1 MVKRKPYAA
10 TNDNLIV
17 HGLAPAMRFL
27 IAVALD
33 GSTMTYGEL
42 GAKLENE
49 AGFSTIFRTRLGFVA
64 GSLMEKIQTVEP
76 TAPLINVLVVNQK
89 DRQPSKGAGS
99 FMARRFKEKRL
110 DRENAKKRFPNVWQQ
125 NFQRAAGEVYKVSAD
140 EWSALYRKVFDAP
153 FDDSAIANE
162 RENRKRGTEKDGILT
177 GRNYGSGGEGPYH
190 KALRLWIKEHPGL
203 VDKAFAE
210 AATDT
215 EVDLDSG
222 DRIDVVYKLIDRTIV
237 VEVKSR
243 ISNEMDLRRGVYQC
257 IKYRA
262 VRQAMDVRDATPID
276 ALLVTE
282 SELPGEIA
290 ALVKLHGIRHFMAP
304 LERGI

>member
-1 MVKRKPYAA
+1 MVERKPYAA
-10 TNDNLIV
+10 TNDNLIT
-17 HGLAPAMRFL
+17 HGLAPTMRFL

-49 AGFSTIFRTRLGFVA
+49 AGFSTIFRTRLGFVV
-64 GSLMEKIQTVEP
+64 GSLMGKIQKVEP
-76 TAPLINVLVVNQK
+76 TAPLINVLAVNQK

-110 DRENAKKRFPNVWQQ
+110 DRDDAKKRFPSLWQQ
-125 NFQRAAGEVYKVSAD
+125 SFERAAGEVYKVSAGD
-140 EWSALYRKVFDAP
+140 WADLYRRVFGTSLDER
-153 FDDSAIANE
+153 AIENE
-162 RENRKRGTEKDGILT
+162 RDERKRGTEKDGIQT
-177 GRNYGSGGEGPYH
+177 GRNYGGGGEGPYH
-190 KALRLWIKEHPGL
+190 KALRLWIKDNPAL
-203 VDKAFAE
+203 VDNAFAL
-210 AATDT
+210 ATTDT

-243 ISNEMDLRRGVYQC
+243 ISNDVDLRRGVYQC
-257 IKYRA
+257 VKYRA
-262 VRQAMDVRDATPID
+262 VRQAMDVREATPIE

-282 SELPGEIA
+282 KELPGEIA
-290 ALVKLHGIRHFMAP
+290 SLMKLHGIRHFMAP
-304 LERGI
+304 LERG

>member
-1 MVKRKPYAA
+1 MVERKPYAA

-17 HGLAPAMRFL
+17 HGLAPTMRFL

-49 AGFSTIFRTRLGFVA
+49 AGFSTIFRTRLGFVV
-64 GSLMEKIQTVEP
+64 GSLMGKIQKVEP
-76 TAPLINVLVVNQK
+76 TAPLINVLAVNQK

-110 DRENAKKRFPNVWQQ
+110 DRDDAKKRSPSLWQHS
-125 NFQRAAGEVYKVSAD
+125 FERAAGEVYKVSAGD
-140 EWSALYRKVFDAP
+140 WADLYRRVFGTSLDER
-153 FDDSAIANE
+153 AIENE
-162 RENRKRGTEKDGILT
+162 RDDRKRGTEKDGIQT

-190 KALRLWIKEHPGL
+190 KALRLWIKDNPGL
-203 VDKAFAE
+203 VDNAFAL
-210 AATDT
+210 ATTDT

-243 ISNEMDLRRGVYQC
+243 ISNDVDLRRGVYQC
-257 IKYRA
+257 VKYRA
-262 VRQAMDVRDATPID
+262 VRQAMDVREATPVE

-282 SELPGEIA
+282 NELPGEIA

-304 LERGI
+304 LERG

>member
-64 GSLMEKIQTVEP
+64 GSLMDKIQKVEP
-76 TAPLINVLVVNQK
+76 TAPLINVLAVNQK

-110 DRENAKKRFPNVWQQ
+110 DRDDAKTRFPNLWQR
-125 NFQRAAGEVYKVSAD
+125 NFERAAGEVYKVSED
-140 EWSALYRKVFDAP
+140 EWASLYRKVFDAP
-153 FDDSAIANE
+153 LGDNEIEDE
-162 RENRKRGTEKDGILT
+162 RERRSRGAEKDGIQT
-177 GRNYGSGGEGPYH
+177 GRHYGSGGEGPYH
-190 KALRLWIKEHPGL
+190 KALRLWTKENPGL
-203 VDKAFAE
+203 VDKAFAA

-243 ISNEMDLRRGVYQC
+243 ISNDVDLRRGVYQC

-262 VRQAMDVRDATPID
+262 VRQAMDVRDATQIE

-282 SELPGEIA
+282 SELPGEIG
-290 ALVKLHGIRHFMAP
+290 ALIKFHGIRHFMAP
-304 LERGI
+304 LERG

>member
-1 MVKRKPYAA
+1 MLERKPYAA
-10 TNDNLIV
+10 TNDNLIA
-17 HGLAPAMRFL
+17 HGLAPTMRFL

-49 AGFSTIFRTRLGFVA
+49 AGFSTIFRTRLGFVV
-64 GSLMEKIQTVEP
+64 GSLMGKIQKVEP
-76 TAPLINVLVVNQK
+76 TAPLINVLAVNQK

-99 FMARRFKEKRL
+99 FMARRFKERRL
-110 DRENAKKRFPNVWQQ
+110 DRDDAKTHFPNLWQQ
-125 NFQRAAGEVYKVSAD
+125 SFERAAGEVYKVSAA
-140 EWSALYRKVFDAP
+140 EWADLYRKVFDAP
-153 FDDSAIANE
+153 LDELAIENE
-162 RENRKRGTEKDGILT
+162 REDRKRGTEKDGIQT

-190 KALRLWIKEHPGL
+190 KALRLWIKDNPGL

-222 DRIDVVYKLIDRTIV
+222 DRIDVVYKLIDRTII

-243 ISNEMDLRRGVYQC
+243 ISNDVDLRRGIYQC
-257 IKYRA
+257 VKYRA
-262 VRQAMDVRDATPID
+262 VRQAMDVREATPIE

-282 SELPGEIA
+282 NELPGEIA

-304 LERGI
+304 LERG

>member
-1 MVKRKPYAA
+1 MVERKPHAA
-10 TNDNLIV
+10 TNDNLLT
-17 HGLAPAMRFL
+17 HGLAPTMRFL

-49 AGFSTIFRTRLGFVA
+49 RGFSTIFRTRLGFVV
-64 GSLMEKIQTVEP
+64 GSLMGKIQMVEP
-76 TAPLINVLVVNQK
+76 TAPLINVLAVNQK

-99 FMARRFKEKRL
+99 FMASRFKERRL
-110 DRENAKKRFPNVWQQ
+110 DEDDAKTRFPSLWQHS
-125 NFQRAAGEVYKVSAD
+125 FERAAGEVYKVSAT
-140 EWSALYRKVFDAP
+140 EWSDLYWKVFDAP
-153 FDDSAIANE
+153 LEEAAIEND
-162 RENRKRGTEKDGILT
+162 REDRKRGTEKDGIQT
-177 GRNYGSGGEGPYH
+177 GRNYGSAGEGPFH
-190 KALRLWIKEHPGL
+190 KALRLWVKDNPGL
-203 VDKAFAE
+203 VENAFGE
-210 AATDT
+210 ATTDT

-243 ISNEMDLRRGVYQC
+243 ISNNLDLRRGVYQC

-262 VRQAMDVRDATPID
+262 VRQAMDVREATPIE

-282 SELPGEIA
+282 NELPGEIA
-290 ALVKLHGIRHFMAP
+290 ALMKLHGIRHFVAP
-304 LERGI
+304 LERG